1 MAINGIKSFLT
12 KKLPSG
18 VQEVGGKTTDLVK
31 GQLQGATKGLMDEA
45 KDAYSDLK
53 SAVTGKASLGSVL
66 PDDSRIP
73 ERKIGLKKSGVETNA
88 MPADYNPDLCFR
100 MDFVEYSRSQ
110 GFADDG
116 LPKKAE
122 GQLRVSP
129 TGTFILPIP
138 LTIGNRIGVN
148 YNGVELEG
156 AGQVENLL
164 RTADNNAKSALG
176 TGMTGLAESPE
187 LALTAG
193 FRSLLNTTG
202 GKALGLAAGFTP
214 NPNLANLFTGVQLRE
229 FQFDFKIVPR
239 SQEESKRALQMFQQ
253 LRKYMLPSLT
263 TNKFNLTYPDEVVI
277 SFSEAGSRLINKG
290 PASNSTPLDQIF
302 NFKRCVLTN
311 ISVDVNSDGDQAF
324 FTDYSPVEMK
334 LTLSFKEQ
342 SIQTRTDYDNSPD
355 DVFLPDGFTKSAGA
369 VGDNVTDAVQNG
381 AAGLSRFIARNG
393 GGF

>member
-18 VQEVGGKTTDLVK
+18 VQEVGGKATDLVK
-31 GQLQGATKGLMDEA
+31 GRLKVADKGFLQEAT
-45 KDAYSDLK
+45 DAYNDLK

-73 ERKIGLKKSGVETNA
+73 ERMIGLKKSGVETNA

-100 MDFVEYSRSQ
+100 MDFVEYSRSA

-122 GQLRVSP
+122 AQLSISP

-138 LTIGNRIGVN
+138 LSIGTRQGVN

-164 RTADNNAKSALG
+164 RTSDNNAKSGLKSAF
-176 TGMTGLAESPE
+176 TGAGEIPE
-187 LALTAG
+187 LAATAG
-193 FRSLLNTTG
+193 FRSLLSTTG
-202 GKALGLAAGFTP
+202 GKAISLAAGFTP

-229 FQFDFKIVPR
+229 FSFDFKIVPR
-239 SQEESKRALQMFQQ
+239 SREESKRTLQMFQQ
-253 LRKYMLPSLT
+253 LRKYMLPALT
-263 TNKFNLTYPDEVVI
+263 ANKFNLTYPDEVVI

-290 PASNSTPLDQIF
+290 PASNQTPLDQIF

-334 LTLSFKEQ
+334 LSLSFKEQ
-342 SIQTRTDYDNSPD
+342 SIQTRTDYDNSPE
-355 DVFLPDGFTKSAGA
+355 DVLLPDGLGGDTYDGTYKLGKQLAEFNN
-369 VGDNVTDAVQNG
+369 GDN
-381 AAGLSRFIARNG
+381 
-393 GGF
+393 

>member
-1 MAINGIKSFLT
+1 MAINGAKTALT
-12 KKLPSG
+12 KKLPAG
-18 VQEVGGKTTDLVK
+18 VQEVGGKKTDLVK
-31 GQLQGATKGLMDEA
+31 GKLKGADQGLLAEA
-45 KDAYSDLK
+45 KAAYSDLK
-53 SAVTGKASLGSVL
+53 SAVTGKASVGSVS

-73 ERKIGLKKSGVETNA
+73 ERKIGLNKSGVETNA

-100 MDFVEYSRSQ
+100 MDFVEYSRSA

-122 GQLRVSP
+122 APLRISP

-138 LTIGNRIGVN
+138 ISIGARQGVN

-164 RTADNNAKSALG
+164 RTSNNNAKSGLKSAF
-176 TGMTGLAESPE
+176 TGAGEIPE
-187 LALTAG
+187 LAATAG

-202 GKALGLAAGFTP
+202 GKAMGLALGFTP
-214 NPNLANLFTGVQLRE
+214 NPNLANLFTGVQLRD
-229 FQFDFKIVPR
+229 FSFDFKIVPR
-239 SQEESKRALQMFQQ
+239 SQEESKRTLQMFQQ
-253 LRKYMLPSLT
+253 LRKYMLPALT
-263 TNKFNLTYPDEVVI
+263 ANKFNLTYPDEVVI

-290 PASNSTPLDQIF
+290 PASNQTPLDQIF

-334 LTLSFKEQ
+334 LSLSFKEQ
-342 SIQTRTDYDNSPD
+342 SIQTRTDYDNSPE
-355 DVFLPDGFTKSAGA
+355 DVFLPDGMGGDVYDASYNVGYKTGELIN
-369 VGDNVTDAVQNG
+369 GDN
-381 AAGLSRFIARNG
+381 
-393 GGF
+393 